1 MGYGIV
7 EADRSKPNIL
17 SSAARIRIAGALAA
31 VIVLALIALGGRCM
45 SPTMASCSATT
56 LFTGGPRLDVPYLG
70 TRPAVVAQMLE
81 MARVGPGDYVID
93 LGTGDGRIL
102 IAAARERSARGLGI
116 DIDPVMVGKAQ
127 TNAESAGV
135 ADRVRFETAD
145 LFKADLADADVVTM
159 FLLPEVNLRLRPRL
173 LAQLKPGTRIVSH
186 AFDMGDWR
194 PDETRRV
201 GGAVIHLW
209 RVPERGALPAEQR

>member
-1 MGYGIV
+1 MT
-7 EADRSKPNIL
+7 DQPT
-17 SSAARIRIAGALAA
+17 ARK
-31 VIVLALIALGGRCM
+31 
-45 SPTMASCSATT
+45 ATH
-56 LFTGGPRLDVPYLG
+56 
-70 TRPAVVAQMLE
+70 PAVFYILCVMLIGSFVWRMTITATEYPSRTAQMLE
-81 MARVGPGDYVID
+81 MAEVGPGDHVID

-102 IAAARERSARGLGI
+102 IAAARERGARGLGI
-116 DIDPVMVGKAQ
+116 DIDPVMVAKAQ
-127 TNAESAGV
+127 ANAERAGV

-145 LFKADLADADVVTM
+145 LFKTDLAEADVVTM

-201 GGAVIHLW
+201 GGAVVHLW
-209 RVPERGALPAEQR
+209 RVPERGRPATAQR

>member
-1 MGYGIV
+1 MLPMP
-7 EADRSKPNIL
+7 SP
-17 SSAARIRIAGALAA
+17 AARVRIAGVLAA

-45 SPTMASCSATT
+45 SPTMASCSAAT

-81 MARVGPGDYVID
+81 MAQVRPGDYVID

-102 IAAARERSARGLGI
+102 IAAAREHGARGLGI
-116 DIDPVMVGKAQ
+116 DIDPVMVAKARA
-127 TNAESAGV
+127 NAERAGV

-145 LFKADLADADVVTM
+145 LFKTDLSKADVVTM

-173 LAQLKPGTRIVSH
+173 LELEPGTRVVSH
-186 AFDMGDWR
+186 AFGMGDWR
-194 PDETRRV
+194 PDQTRRV
-201 GGAVIHLW
+201 GGAAVHFW
-209 RVPERGALPAEQR
+209 RVPARH

>member
-1 MGYGIV
+1 MLKMP
-7 EADRSKPNIL
+7 SP
-17 SSAARIRIAGALAA
+17 AARIRIAGALAA
-31 VIVLALIALGGRCM
+31 VVVLGLIALGGRCM
-45 SPTMASCSATT
+45 SPTMASCSAAT
-56 LFTGGPRLDVPYLG
+56 LLSGGSKLDVPYLG

-81 MARVGPGDYVID
+81 MAEVGPGDHVID

-102 IAAARERSARGLGI
+102 IAAARERGARGLGI
-116 DIDPVMVGKAQ
+116 DIDPVMVAKAQ
-127 TNAESAGV
+127 ANAERAGV

-145 LFKADLADADVVTM
+145 LFKTDLAEADVVTM

-201 GGAVIHLW
+201 GGAVVHLW
-209 RVPERGALPAEQR
+209 RVPERGRPATAQR